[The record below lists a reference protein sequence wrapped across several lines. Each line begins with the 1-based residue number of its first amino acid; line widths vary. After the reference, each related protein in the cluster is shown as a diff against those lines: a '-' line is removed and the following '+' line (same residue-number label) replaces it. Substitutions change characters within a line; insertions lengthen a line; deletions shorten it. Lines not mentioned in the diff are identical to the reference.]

1 MLQQRLLPSPMTKV
15 NVSSDGRFFTR
26 VIQTFG
32 GTEKRILVAELD
44 GVRVYCV
51 PDTGEIIVTRENLY
65 AFDTRDQIS

>member
-1 MLQQRLLPSPMTKV
+1 MTKV
-15 NVSSDGRFFTR
+15 NVSNNGRIFTR

-32 GTEKRILVAELD
+32 NSPEKRIVVAELD

-65 AFDTRDQIS
+65 AFDTCEQNG